1 MAWWNFRVFGEGC
14 FGWVCS
20 THRGPNGDW
29 ERTRYFEK
37 RSPSPATGIF
47 PWASPAPRLVAPV
60 LKDRLLGAQGHG
72 WCLAW
77 SRFPRHHLDTGRRH
91 LLMLSI
97 PPLSLASL
105 FFLELSPFKPPCH
118 CSHKQAWIRVLWDWL
133 TNWLL
138 REALIWAPCVSGLR
152 QVQFLVLVTE
162 PGVGASLRIPQ
173 GPPPPMLFAAGPGS
187 SSAPTLP
194 QAGLAFTTTNPG
206 ELHLWAR
213 ADLCFFLINK

>member
-1 MAWWNFRVFGEGC
+1 MHLLQKKWGGREAQDGEHMYTHGWLMWMYGKNHKNKQTNINMAWWNFRVFGEGC

-60 LKDRLLGAQGHG
+60 LKHRLLGAQGHG

-97 PPLSLASL
+97 PPLALASL
-105 FFLELSPFKPPCH
+105 SF
-118 CSHKQAWIRVLWDWL
+118 
-133 TNWLL
+133 
-138 REALIWAPCVSGLR
+138 
-152 QVQFLVLVTE
+152 
-162 PGVGASLRIPQ
+162 
-173 GPPPPMLFAAGPGS
+173 
-187 SSAPTLP
+187 
-194 QAGLAFTTTNPG
+194 
-206 ELHLWAR
+206 
-213 ADLCFFLINK
+213 